1 MSKIENSHIIS
12 HIEQHNTTKDVLKA
26 LSEENEDPTSSHDLR
41 KNPKPLESTEVAYPT
56 RGEARTDI
64 IKDLV
69 KNKENVE
76 ATSTTEDSTSLENVI
91 RFLQDNHTKDA
102 GEGRETQE
110 TKTSN
115 PSGDTISHLQE
126 ELQKLQRWEADINH
140 RMRELAKEK
149 NAGDADRKGKGIRRT
164 EDSTS
169 SADVI
174 RPLQVKKNTKGAG
187 LESGELQGYGAPFSF
202 DHIIRYL
209 RNNENTE
216 NGNTEDAAGR
226 KRGEI
231 QRTKASTSSADV
243 IRPLQVKE
251 NTEDAASREI
261 EETQRTEDS
270 LPSRERDSTRRLSR
284 EEQRADVD
292 KQRLKEIIFN
302 HVLNYDANNEP
313 GINKPVDNKLREER
327 AKVKRERFEREFEHY
342 FKEDARYNKHLR
354 RLDKVYNIE
363 KKEQKRI
370 KRFVDYVQAKRYK
383 SPAKKYIAE
392 IHLAFEERRAH
403 IEGNSKT
410 YMGLKP
416 HYFYNW
422 ERQRAQRRAKKFAQM
437 EIKISPEKEA
447 FRNALKKIND
457 RAEHML
463 DTEGKL
469 KGMTEREIVGYKIAF
484 QRELDMVIEQKEQE
498 WRDSKIEDITK
509 RERTI
514 WDLAFTNQYVSI
526 IGYVVTTGVAVGALA
541 ATL

>member
-1 MSKIENSHIIS
+1 MSKIENPHIIS

-69 KNKENVE
+69 RNKENVE

-102 GEGRETQE
+102 GEGRETQK

-164 EDSTS
+164 ED
-169 SADVI
+169 
-174 RPLQVKKNTKGAG
+174 
-187 LESGELQGYGAPFSF
+187 
-202 DHIIRYL
+202 
-209 RNNENTE
+209 
-216 NGNTEDAAGR
+216 
-226 KRGEI
+226 
-231 QRTKASTSSADV
+231 STSSADV

-327 AKVKRERFEREFEHY
+327 AKLKRERFEREFEHY

-354 RLDKVYNIE
+354 RLDKFYNTE
-363 KKEQKRI
+363 NKEQKRI